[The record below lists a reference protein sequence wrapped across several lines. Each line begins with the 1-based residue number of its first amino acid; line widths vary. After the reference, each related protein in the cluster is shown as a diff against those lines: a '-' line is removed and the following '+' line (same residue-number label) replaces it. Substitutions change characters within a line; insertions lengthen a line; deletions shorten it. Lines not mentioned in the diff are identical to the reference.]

1 MVGIFIILSHRM
13 GHCNPMVDWEDITKI
28 ETLGDIAKMMVV
40 RGVVNVVFPLFYFFF
55 FNLIEANIPLD
66 ENNELYLIFPYEVKI
81 QKLWLIASHW
91 GMHRNFT
98 LQK

>member
-40 RGVVNVVFPLFYFFF
+40 RGVVNVVFPLFLFFF
-55 FNLIEANIPLD
+55 
-66 ENNELYLIFPYEVKI
+66 
-81 QKLWLIASHW
+81 
-91 GMHRNFT
+91 
-98 LQK
+98 